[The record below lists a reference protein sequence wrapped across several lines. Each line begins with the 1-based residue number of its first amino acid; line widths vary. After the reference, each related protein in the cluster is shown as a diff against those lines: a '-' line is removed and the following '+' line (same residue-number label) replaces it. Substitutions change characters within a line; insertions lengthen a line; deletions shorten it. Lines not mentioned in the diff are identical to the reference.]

1 MIFPTVP
8 VKALAPFL
16 GLLLSVP
23 TAPSSVVEQIV
34 QEIKQTPNTE
44 RIRPLAD
51 MIAKGEGDWNAVNR
65 GRAGDTPGGL
75 QWLLGHTCEKLLI
88 ADLIQLQRQRR
99 VYAIGRYQ
107 FIPSTLLAALKY
119 ADDVSPRDFFTPEV
133 QNRLLLALLE
143 HKRPEIWEYLTGNG
157 SVDAA
162 LDALSREWASVGTAS
177 GYTHYRGTSNR
188 AHITRDEARVA
199 IEESKELF

>member
-8 VKALAPFL
+8 VKALAPLL
-16 GLLLSVP
+16 GLLLSAP
-23 TAPSSVVEQIV
+23 TAPSMMVEQIIEQVVPPPVAERV
-34 QEIKQTPNTE
+34 Q
-44 RIRPLAD
+44 PLAD
-51 MIAKGEGDWNAVNR
+51 LIAKGEGDWNAVNR

-88 ADLIQLQRQRR
+88 ADLIRLQRQGK

-107 FIPSTLLAALKY
+107 FIPSTLLIALKH
-119 ADDVSPRDFFTPEV
+119 AKDVEPRDFFTPEV
-133 QNRLLLALLE
+133 QNKLLLALLE
-143 HKRPEIWEYLTGNG
+143 HKRPEVWEYLTGNG

-177 GYTHYRGTSNR
+177 GYTYYRGSSNR

-199 IEESKELF
+199 LEESKELF

>member
-1 MIFPTVP
+1 MILPTIP
-8 VKALAPFL
+8 VKAVAPLL
-16 GLLLSVP
+16 GFLLSAP
-23 TAPSSVVEQIV
+23 TAPALMVEQII
-34 QEIKQTPNTE
+34 QEINQLPNTE
-44 RIRPLAD
+44 RIQPLAE

-88 ADLIQLQRQRR
+88 ADLIELQRQGRI
-99 VYAIGRYQ
+99 YAIGRYQ
-107 FIPSTLLAALKY
+107 FIPSTLLVALEH

-133 QNRLLLALLE
+133 QNRLLLALLR

-162 LDALSREWASVGTAS
+162 LDALSREWASIGTAN
-177 GYTHYRGTSNR
+177 GGTYYWGTSNR

-199 IEESKELF
+199 LEESKELF

>member
-1 MIFPTVP
+1 M
-8 VKALAPFL
+8 L
-16 GLLLSVP
+16 GFLLSVP
-23 TAPSSVVEQIV
+23 TAPALMVEQII
-34 QEIKQTPNTE
+34 QEINQLPNTE
-44 RIRPLAD
+44 RIQPLAE

-88 ADLIQLQRQRR
+88 ADLIELQRQGRI
-99 VYAIGRYQ
+99 YAIGRYQ
-107 FIPSTLLAALKY
+107 FIPSTLLVALEH

-133 QNRLLLALLE
+133 QNRLLLALLR

-162 LDALSREWASVGTAS
+162 LDALSREWASIGTAN
-177 GYTHYRGTSNR
+177 GGTYYWGTSNR

-199 IEESKELF
+199 LEESKELF